1 MYCRVNWITLAG
13 KCLPG
18 RIQNALNELLETL
31 DETYERI
38 LREINDRNWEFARQL
53 ILCVAVAS
61 RPRVEELAEFLAFE
75 VRPIPKFREDWRLED
90 PVGAVVSTC
99 STLLAVVNIIDDFP
113 VERSELAHLR
123 ARSARVCLVH
133 SDSIFRSSCLPLHQA

>member
-1 MYCRVNWITLAG
+1 MYCQCQLNYLG

-38 LREINDRNWEFARQL
+38 LREINDRNWEFARRL

-90 PVGAVVSTC
+90 PVGAVLSTC

-113 VERSELAHLR
+113 VERSAFAR
-123 ARSARVCLVH
+123 ALVFVLFTQIP
-133 SDSIFRSSCLPLHQA
+133 SFVQVVYLYTKLS